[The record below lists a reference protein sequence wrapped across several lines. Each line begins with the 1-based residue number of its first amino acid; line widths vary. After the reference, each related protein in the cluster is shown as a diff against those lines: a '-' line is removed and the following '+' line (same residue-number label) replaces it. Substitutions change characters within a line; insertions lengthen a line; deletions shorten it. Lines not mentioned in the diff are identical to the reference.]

1 MKKAFPNKTL
11 KIFFASNDSTK
22 RSKPL
27 NFKAF
32 QLISTAIILVVT
44 GFSLSCSAQQT
55 EEQALQSLRQLMKDG
70 KLPPE
75 STVQQIESRFANT
88 KTGALCKLVRA
99 NIRLAANDFNGAAE
113 ILNSNVFAQKTT
125 VGDYAL
131 WLRGKALFQA
141 GRYGE
146 AQSTFEKLVAE
157 FPNSLRFRE
166 GKLLWANAAINNAQ
180 AAKVPT
186 FLSDL
191 TAKNDSDALLA
202 VAKSYETQGNQTEAT
217 NFYRKT
223 YFYGAGTNAS
233 KEAETKLN
241 ILNPNPL
248 VNTTVLTNSNS
259 LPSNTSTTNVPMA
272 LLPKTQ
278 EEAQV
283 RADKLA
289 DAKNYAE
296 AQKAFDSLFSSYPSS
311 ANTTNQLKRITVLS
325 NLRKMPEANTAFF
338 AIPLT
343 ANEKPE
349 AYNQLARGYANAK
362 MWSQARSTVDEMRR
376 NFPNNPLTPKVMVGV
391 GMIARDQKNKAD
403 ESYLLQS
410 ALSAYPNA
418 VEVAQAQFELAWLA
432 HDSKN
437 FAQSS
442 QMLTEHLG
450 RYADKD
456 TTNRGRAGYWS
467 ARDSERAGK
476 LNEACALY
484 DALIYRYNSN
494 WYGYLA
500 SQRIASLKAA
510 GNCKTP
516 ANFAKD
522 SIIGKAITNLKAVTV
537 APETST
543 AKEQERF
550 NKAEQ
555 LSTVGLFDW
564 AIEELNSAQKTAS
577 NSPKVNMAV
586 AKLYRLKEDNTSAL
600 LALAKSY
607 PDYSQMFPEEMG
619 KEEWEIF
626 YPLSHWDQIKNW
638 ARNRNL
644 DPYQVA
650 GFIRQETVFTVR
662 AKSHANAYGLMQLL
676 IPTAR
681 SVAKKYGNTTPI
693 SVEALFQPALNIEL
707 GTAYI
712 RDQFDKF
719 GRVEFVA
726 VAYNAGPGR
735 VPQWQAIL
743 PYEMDEFVEAIPFKE
758 TKGYVQG
765 IIRNS
770 AQYRRLYDENGSFKP
785 NVGTKPIRNAID
797 TQTRERVAQDF
808 PDVVIDESKNGE

>member
-1 MKKAFPNKTL
+1 MNF
-11 KIFFASNDSTK
+11 
-22 RSKPL
+22 RS
-27 NFKAF
+27 FHF
-32 QLISTAIILVVT
+32 ISISIILILAA
-44 GFSLSCSAQQT
+44 FSLNCSAQT
-55 EEQALQSLRQLMKDG
+55 EEQALQSLRQMMKDG

-75 STVQQIESRFANT
+75 SAVQQIESRFSNT

-99 NIRLAANDFNGAAE
+99 QIRMSGNDFNGAAE

-125 VGDYAL
+125 VADYAL

-146 AQSTFEKLVAE
+146 AQSAFEKLVAE
-157 FPNSLRFRE
+157 FPTSLRFRE
-166 GKLLWANAAINNAQ
+166 GKLLWANTAINNGQ
-180 AAKVPT
+180 AAKVPN
-186 FLSDL
+186 FLGDL
-191 TAKNDSDALLA
+191 VLKNDADALFA
-202 VAKSYETQGNQTEAT
+202 VARAYEAQGNQTEAT

-223 YFYGAGTNAS
+223 YFYGAGTNAG
-233 KEAETKLN
+233 KDAETKLTGIAQPVATPTPIPLDSN
-241 ILNPNPL
+241 SNAAPTPTPSPTPNPL
-248 VNTTVLTNSNS
+248 
-259 LPSNTSTTNVPMA
+259 

-283 RADKLA
+283 RADKLSE
-289 DAKNYAE
+289 AKNYSE
-296 AQKAFDSLFSSYPSS
+296 AQKAFDSLLSSYPSS
-311 ANTTNQLKRITVLS
+311 ATTSNQLKRIIVFS
-325 NLRKMPEANTAFF
+325 NLRKMYEAQNAFL

-349 AYNQLARGYANAK
+349 AYNQLARGYANAR
-362 MWSQARSTVDEMRR
+362 MWTQARSTVDEMRR
-376 NFPNNPLTPKVMVGV
+376 NFPNNPLTPKVMASV

-403 ESYLLQS
+403 ESYFLQGT
-410 ALSAYPNA
+410 LFAYPNA
-418 VEVAQAQFELAWLA
+418 VEVAQAQFELAWLQ

-456 TTNRGRAGYWS
+456 TTNRGKAGYWS

-476 LNEACALY
+476 TAEACALY

-500 SQRIASLKAA
+500 SQRLAGMKAL

-516 ANFAKD
+516 ANFDKN
-522 SIIGKAITNLKAVTV
+522 SIIGKAIANLKSVTV

-550 NKAEQ
+550 GKAEQ

-564 AIEELNSAQKTAS
+564 AIDELNSAQKTAP
-577 NSPKVNMAV
+577 NSPKVNLAV
-586 AKLYRLKEDNTSAL
+586 AKLYRMKEDNTSAL

-619 KEEWEIF
+619 KEEWDIF
-626 YPLSHWDQIKNW
+626 YPLNYWDQIKLW
-638 ARNRNL
+638 SKNRNL
-644 DPYQVA
+644 DPYQIA
-650 GFIRQETVFTVR
+650 GFIRQETVFTPR
-662 AKSHANAYGLMQLL
+662 AKSKANAYGLMQLL

-681 SVAKKYGNTTPI
+681 SLAKKYG
-693 SVEALFQPALNIEL
+693 SEAIITAETLYQPALNIEL

-712 RDQFDKF
+712 RDQYDKF

-726 VAYNAGPGR
+726 IAYNAGPGR
-735 VPQWQAIL
+735 VPQWQATL
-743 PYEMDEFVEAIPFKE
+743 PYEMDEFVEEIPFKE
-758 TKGYVQG
+758 TKAYVQG

-770 AQYRRLYDENGSFKP
+770 AQYRRLYDENGNFKS
-785 NVGTKPIRNAID
+785 NVGTKPIRTAID
-797 TQTRERVAQDF
+797 TQTRERIAQDF
-808 PDVVIDESKNGE
+808 PDVVIDDSNGE

>member
-1 MKKAFPNKTL
+1 M
-11 KIFFASNDSTK
+11 K
-22 RSKPL
+22 RSKAL
-27 NFKAF
+27 SFKGF

-44 GFSLSCSAQQT
+44 AFSLNCSAQQT
-55 EEQALQSLRQLMKDG
+55 EEQALQSLRQMMKDG

-75 STVQQIESRFANT
+75 ALVQGIESRFANT

-99 NIRLAANDFNGAAE
+99 QIRMSGNDFNGAAE
-113 ILNSNVFAQKTT
+113 ILNSNVFSQKTT

-146 AQSTFEKLVAE
+146 AQSAFEKLVVE

-166 GKLLWANAAINNAQ
+166 GKLLWANAAINNGQ
-180 AAKVPT
+180 ASKVPT

-191 TAKNDSDALLA
+191 TAKNDADALLA

-241 ILNPNPL
+241 LSTPL
-248 VNTTVLTNSNS
+248 VSTTSMVDPNTSNSNS
-259 LPSNTSTTNVPMA
+259 STIPMA
-272 LLPKTQ
+272 LMPKTQ
-278 EEAQV
+278 EEAQI

-289 DAKNYAE
+289 DAKNYVE
-296 AQKAFDSLFSSYPSS
+296 AQKAFDSLFSTYTSS
-311 ANTTNQLKRITVLS
+311 VNAANQLKRITVLS
-325 NLRKMPEANTAFF
+325 NLRKMPEANTAFS

-376 NFPNNPLTPKVMVGV
+376 NFPNNPQTVKTMVGV

-432 HDSKN
+432 HESKN

-500 SQRIASLKAA
+500 SQRIANLKAA
-510 GNCKTP
+510 GNCKSV
-516 ANFAKD
+516 NFDKN
-522 SIIGKAITNLKAVTV
+522 SIIGRAISNLKSVTV

-550 NKAEQ
+550 NKSEQ

-626 YPLSHWDQIKNW
+626 YPLDHWDQIKFW
-638 ARNRNL
+638 AKNRNL

-693 SVEALFQPALNIEL
+693 TVEALFQPTLNIEL

-735 VPQWQAIL
+735 VPQWQATL
-743 PYEMDEFVEAIPFKE
+743 PYEMDEFVEAIPFRE

-770 AQYRRLYDENGSFKP
+770 AQYRRLYDENGNFKA
-785 NVGTKPIRNAID
+785 NVGTKPVRNAID
-797 TQTRERVAQDF
+797 TQTRERIAQDF
-808 PDVVIDESKNGE
+808 PDVVIDESRNGE

>member
-1 MKKAFPNKTL
+1 MNVKAFH
-11 KIFFASNDSTK
+11 F
-22 RSKPL
+22 
-27 NFKAF
+27 
-32 QLISTAIILVVT
+32 ISTAFILIIT
-44 GFSLSCSAQQT
+44 TFSLNCSAQQS
-55 EEQALQSLRQLMKDG
+55 EEQALQSLRQIMKDG

-75 STVQQIESRFANT
+75 SVVQQMESRFANT

-99 NIRLAANDFNGAAE
+99 QIRMSGNDFNGAAE
-113 ILNSNVFAQKTT
+113 ILNSNIFAQKTNL
-125 VGDYAL
+125 GDYAL
-131 WLRGKALFQA
+131 WIRGKALSQA
-141 GRYGE
+141 GRFAE
-146 AQSTFEKLVAE
+146 AQATFEKLTTD
-157 FPNSLRFRE
+157 FPTSLRYRE
-166 GKLLWANAAINNAQ
+166 GKLLWANAALNNGQ
-180 AAKVPT
+180 AAKIQS

-191 TAKNDSDALLA
+191 LAKNDADALLFT
-202 VAKSYETQGNQTEAT
+202 AKAYEAQGNQAEAI
-217 NFYRKT
+217 NYYRRT
-223 YFYGAGTNAS
+223 YFYGAGTTAS

-241 ILNPNPL
+241 LLNPNPL
-248 VNTTVLTNSNS
+248 INPTVLTNSNS
-259 LPSNTSTTNVPMA
+259 LPANSSASNLSPA

-283 RADKLA
+283 RADKLVEA
-289 DAKNYAE
+289 RNYTE
-296 AQKAFDSLFSSYPSS
+296 AQKAFDNLFASYPAS
-311 ANTTNQLKRITVLS
+311 ANYQNQLKKLSVLS
-325 NLRKMPEANTAFF
+325 NLRKMPEAQAAFS
-338 AIPLT
+338 AIPST
-343 ANEKPE
+343 ANEKTE

-362 MWSQARSTVDEMRR
+362 MWAQARSTVDEMRR
-376 NFPNNPLTPKVMVGV
+376 NFPNNPQTVKTMVAV
-391 GMIARDQKNKAD
+391 GLIARDQKNKGD

-456 TTNRGRAGYWS
+456 TTNRGKAGYWS

-500 SQRIASLKAA
+500 SQRIANLKAM
-510 GNCKTP
+510 GNCKSVNFP
-516 ANFAKD
+516 ADSMVAK
-522 SIIGKAITNLKAVTV
+522 AAANLKSVTV

-550 NKAEQ
+550 VKAEQ
-555 LSTVGLFDW
+555 LSTVGIFDW
-564 AIEELNSAQKTAS
+564 AIDELNSAQRTAP
-577 NSPKVNMAV
+577 NSPKVNLAV

-619 KEEWEIF
+619 KEEWDIF
-626 YPLSHWDQIKNW
+626 YPLNYWDQIKNW
-638 ARNRNL
+638 AKNRDL
-644 DPYQVA
+644 DAYQVA
-650 GFIRQETVFTVR
+650 GFIRQETVFSPR
-662 AKSHANAYGLMQLL
+662 AKSGANAYGLMQLL

-681 SVAKKYGNTTPI
+681 TLAKKYG
-693 SVEALFQPALNIEL
+693 VEAAISAETLFQPALNIEL

-712 RDQFDKF
+712 RDQYDKF

-726 VAYNAGPGR
+726 IAYNAGPGR
-735 VPQWQAIL
+735 VPQWRATL
-743 PYEMDEFVEAIPFKE
+743 PYEMDEFVEEIPFKE

-770 AQYRRLYDENGSFKP
+770 AQYRRLYDENGNFKP
-785 NVGTKPIRNAID
+785 NVGTKQIRTAID
-797 TQTRERVAQDF
+797 TQTRERIAQDF
-808 PDVVIDESKNGE
+808 PDVKIDESKNGE

>member
-1 MKKAFPNKTL
+1 M
-11 KIFFASNDSTK
+11 
-22 RSKPL
+22 

-32 QLISTAIILVVT
+32 QFISVAFILIITT
-44 GFSLSCSAQQT
+44 FSLSCSAQQT
-55 EEQALQSLRQLMKDG
+55 EEQALQSLRQMMKDG

-75 STVQQIESRFANT
+75 SMVQQIESRFSNT

-99 NIRLAANDFNGAAE
+99 QIRMTSNDFNGAAE
-113 ILNSNVFAQKTT
+113 ILNSNIFSQKTT

-131 WLRGKALFQA
+131 WLRGKALIQA
-141 GRYGE
+141 GRFGE
-146 AQSTFEKLVAE
+146 AQTTFEKLVAE
-157 FPNSLRFRE
+157 FPNSLRYRE
-166 GKLLWANAAINNAQ
+166 GKLLWANAAISNAQ
-180 AAKVPT
+180 AAKVPA
-186 FLSDL
+186 FLNDL
-191 TAKNDSDALLA
+191 LAKNDADALLA

-217 NFYRKT
+217 NFYRRT

-233 KEAETKLN
+233 REAETKLN
-241 ILNPNPL
+241 LLNPNPL

-259 LPSNTSTTNVPMA
+259 LPANNSTTNISPA
-272 LLPKTQ
+272 LMPKTQ

-283 RADKLA
+283 RADKLLE
-289 DAKNYAE
+289 AKNYTE
-296 AQKAFDSLFSSYPSS
+296 AQKAFDSLFSTYASS
-311 ANTTNQLKRITVLS
+311 VNAANQLKRLTVFS
-325 NLRKMPEANTAFF
+325 NLRKMPEAQTAFNS
-338 AIPLT
+338 ISST

-349 AYNQLARGYANAK
+349 AYNQLARGYANAR
-362 MWSQARSTVDEMRR
+362 MWAQAKSTVDEMRR
-376 NFPNNPLTPKVMVGV
+376 NFPNNPLTPKTMVGV

-410 ALSAYPNA
+410 ALSSYPNA

-476 LNEACALY
+476 INEACALY

-500 SQRIASLKAA
+500 SQRIASLKAN

-516 ANFAKD
+516 ANFDKN
-522 SIIGKAITNLKAVTV
+522 SIIGKAITNLKSVTV

-550 NKAEQ
+550 VKAEQ
-555 LSTVGLFDW
+555 LATVGLFDW
-564 AIEELNSAQKTAS
+564 GIDELNAAAKTAS
-577 NSPKVNMAV
+577 NSPKVNLAV
-586 AKLYRLKEDNTSAL
+586 AKLYRLREDNTNAL
-600 LALAKSY
+600 LALARSY

-619 KEEWEIF
+619 KEEWDIF
-626 YPLSHWDQIKNW
+626 YPLNYWDQIKLW
-638 ARNRNL
+638 AKNRNL
-644 DPYQVA
+644 DSYQVA
-650 GFIRQETVFTVR
+650 GFIRQETVFTTR
-662 AKSHANAYGLMQLL
+662 AKSGANAYGLMQLL

-681 SVAKKYGNTTPI
+681 SVAKKYGNSSIITAE
-693 SVEALFQPALNIEL
+693 SLFQPALNIEL

-735 VPQWQAIL
+735 VPQWQATL
-743 PYEMDEFVEAIPFKE
+743 PYEMDEFVEAIPFRE

-770 AQYRRLYDENGSFKP
+770 AQYRRLYDENGNFKA
-785 NVGTKPIRNAID
+785 NVGTKPIRNVID

>member
-1 MKKAFPNKTL
+1 MNVKAFH
-11 KIFFASNDSTK
+11 F
-22 RSKPL
+22 
-27 NFKAF
+27 
-32 QLISTAIILVVT
+32 ISTAFILVIT
-44 GFSLSCSAQQT
+44 TFSLNCSAQQN
-55 EEQALQSLRQLMKDG
+55 EEQALQSLRQIMKDG

-75 STVQQIESRFANT
+75 SVVQQIESRFANT

-99 NIRLAANDFNGAAE
+99 QIRMSGNDFNGAAE
-113 ILNSNVFAQKTT
+113 ILNSNVFAQKTN

-131 WLRGKALFQA
+131 WIRGKALSQA
-141 GRYGE
+141 GRFAE
-146 AQSTFEKLVAE
+146 AQATFEKLTTD
-157 FPNSLRFRE
+157 FPTSLRYRE
-166 GKLLWANAAINNAQ
+166 GKLLWANAALNNGQ
-180 AAKVPT
+180 AAKVQP

-191 TAKNDSDALLA
+191 LAKNDADALLA
-202 VAKSYETQGNQTEAT
+202 VAKAYEAQGNQAEAI
-217 NFYRKT
+217 NYYRRT
-223 YFYGAGTNAS
+223 YFYGAGTNSS

-241 ILNPNPL
+241 LLNPNPL
-248 VNTTVLTNSNS
+248 INPTVSTNSTS
-259 LPSNTSTTNVPMA
+259 LPVNNSTSNLSPA
-272 LLPKTQ
+272 LMPKTQ

-283 RADKLA
+283 RADKLVEA
-289 DAKNYAE
+289 RSYVE
-296 AQKAFDSLFSSYPSS
+296 AQKAFDNLFSSYPAS
-311 ANTTNQLKRITVLS
+311 ANSQNQLKKLSVLS
-325 NLRKMPEANTAFF
+325 NLRKMPEAQAAFS
-338 AIPLT
+338 AIPAT

-362 MWSQARSTVDEMRR
+362 MWAQARSTVEEMRR
-376 NFPNNPLTPKVMVGV
+376 NLPNNPQTVKTMVGV

-456 TTNRGRAGYWS
+456 TTNRGKAGYWS

-500 SQRIASLKAA
+500 SQRVASLKAA
-510 GNCKTP
+510 GNCKSVNFP
-516 ANFAKD
+516 AD
-522 SIIGKAITNLKAVTV
+522 SMVGKAAANLKSVTV

-550 NKAEQ
+550 IKAEQ
-555 LSTVGLFDW
+555 LSTVGIFDW
-564 AIEELNSAQKTAS
+564 AIEELNSAQRTAP
-577 NSPKVNMAV
+577 NSPKVNLAV

-619 KEEWEIF
+619 KEEWDIF
-626 YPLSHWDQIKNW
+626 YPLNYWDQIKNW
-638 ARNRNL
+638 AKNRNL

-650 GFIRQETVFTVR
+650 GFIRQETVFSPR
-662 AKSHANAYGLMQLL
+662 AKSGANAYGLMQLL

-681 SVAKKYGNTTPI
+681 TLAKKYGNESPI
-693 SVEALFQPALNIEL
+693 SAETLFQPALNIEL

-712 RDQFDKF
+712 RDQYDKF

-735 VPQWQAIL
+735 VPQWRATL
-743 PYEMDEFVEAIPFKE
+743 PYEMDEFVEEIPFKE

-770 AQYRRLYDENGSFKP
+770 AQYRRLYDENGNFKA
-785 NVGTKPIRNAID
+785 NVGTKQIRTAID
-797 TQTRERVAQDF
+797 TQTRERIAQDF
-808 PDVVIDESKNGE
+808 PDVKIDESKNGE